1 VAAQRAPAAG
11 HRTPGG
17 PRQHTSGHA
26 AHGPTRGG
34 TGGNPPRFGTRP
46 ASIRREH
53 TEAGRPP
60 FTVPTYSIGGPRN
73 ARNPLFTGLF
83 ALLRLRP
90 GEPNFS
96 NTQTETGRLRGPPF
110 RLRTTVRTT
119 IPPRRHSLGVRGGIR
134 LYLGSLSHPG
144 TKIPPAH
151 TGGPSRLVLV
161 RLCGQHSLAHLDEI
175 VDNGVGNTRR
185 MASIERQECFVASKK
200 LIRFRDVGSSTSQG
214 VF

>member
-1 VAAQRAPAAG
+1 MAAQRAPAAG

-26 AHGPTRGG
+26 AHGPTRDG

-110 RLRTTVRTT
+110 QRSGQQFHRDDIPWGFAAAFVFIWVLCAIPERRSRRLT
-119 IPPRRHSLGVRGGIR
+119 
-134 LYLGSLSHPG
+134 
-144 TKIPPAH
+144 PA
-151 TGGPSRLVLV
+151 GPSRLVLV
-161 RLCGQHSLAHLDEI
+161 RLCGQHSLAHLDQI